1 MSGGENPN
9 AATSVS
15 TRPREGKKRRRKSLP
30 FSQVRKCRAQAA
42 RVLSKLL
49 LAAREKRHG
58 TSIKSLTLDARK
70 IDFPSATH
78 AIVCETVKVLPL
90 LKVLIND
97 VKMTENVVG
106 DDEND
111 VDDDGDIDIFVATMN
126 RPNRLLINDGTGHFA
141 LSDAAWLSQ
150 QQRLSQSSAWGDVDG
165 DGDLDVFVSN
175 YTNWSPEWLETSP
188 SAPTEPALDSL
199 WINELP
205 HELRPKNTKKK

>member
-111 VDDDGDIDIFVATMN
+111 KRKKSKRKRRGRT
-126 RPNRLLINDGTGHFA
+126 RGSRRGKR
-141 LSDAAWLSQ
+141 SAA
-150 QQRLSQSSAWGDVDG
+150 A
-165 DGDLDVFVSN
+165 
-175 YTNWSPEWLETSP
+175 SPTS
-188 SAPTEPALDSL
+188 
-199 WINELP
+199 
-205 HELRPKNTKKK
+205 RRRR